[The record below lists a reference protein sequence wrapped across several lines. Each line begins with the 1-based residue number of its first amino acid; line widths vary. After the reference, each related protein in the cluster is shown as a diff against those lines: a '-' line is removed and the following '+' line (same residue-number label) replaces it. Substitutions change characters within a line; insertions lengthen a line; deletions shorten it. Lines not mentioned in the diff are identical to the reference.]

1 MVWSA
6 LWKCFFGSIGRRLE
20 ECYHCQKLNPHSQD
34 AFRSGQCQADS
45 PTVRNVSQ
53 WAKTSL
59 SLLPMDAKEHV
70 CVSSCR
76 RPRRSA
82 RRSTPPPRAALG
94 APAAPSRASRRNPR
108 AGTSTTW
115 ATTRA
120 RPAQLSRNPSRV
132 SVCAARSLNP
142 GPGIVVW
149 LAYPGSHHR
158 CHQRTFKRAACVPRR
173 EERGACSPPASRPV
187 STPGHSIAAAGA
199 L

>member
-45 PTVRNVSQ
+45 PTVGNVSQ
-53 WAKTSL
+53 WANTSL

-120 RPAQLSRNPSRV
+120 RPAQLSRNTSRL
-132 SVCAARSLNP
+132 SVRAARSLNSHTTIP
-142 GPGIVVW
+142 GHTIVIHTS
-149 LAYPGSHHR
+149 APHR
-158 CHQRTFKRAACVPRR
+158 PRR
-173 EERGACSPPASRPV
+173 VCATRQSWV
-187 STPGHSIAAAGA
+187 TPS
-199 L
+199 LP